1 MCRICAASCPRA
13 YGRKTGEELPHIG
26 DRPSWGYI
34 NVWERDGDE
43 FVPRRGDN
51 AQPLSSEPS
60 RWDSETTPED
70 WRRILLDALGTE
82 ALEYVDEEVEHLMQE
97 VEKEATAAFSDGVN
111 TGFYINSYTIKV
123 NPSMDGMLDEL
134 RSGLERLQQRREE
147 EPERFRS
154 HFAQTLD
161 VLKNLSSSYRRCY
174 HKSGSEMLFP
184 MLFGHMTFASH
195 RCWTV
200 FIGKPV
206 FLMHEGWRQQ
216 YGKAVR
222 HSA

>member
-1 MCRICAASCPRA
+1 MHDGGLAAFRGNLDVQDLRRVLPQSLWQN
-13 YGRKTGEELPHIG
+13 TGEELPHIG

-60 RWDSETTPED
+60 RWHSGTTPED

-82 ALEYVDEEVEHLMQE
+82 APEYVGEEVEHLMQE

-111 TGFYINSYTIKV
+111 TGFYINSYTTKV

-147 EPERFRS
+147 EPERLRS

-161 VLKNLSSSYRRCY
+161 VLKNLSIFFLPFFFATIT
-174 HKSGSEMLFP
+174 GSVCK
-184 MLFGHMTFASH
+184 G
-195 RCWTV
+195 
-200 FIGKPV
+200 
-206 FLMHEGWRQQ
+206 
-216 YGKAVR
+216 
-222 HSA
+222 